1 MTIGQ
6 VAKEAGLAASA
17 IRFYE
22 HAGVLPKPMR
32 IGGRRH
38 YDSSVLE
45 RLAVLERAKACGFSL
60 AEARQL
66 FYGFRGDTPPSQ
78 RWQMLAQR
86 KIAELDELA
95 RKIAA
100 QEHCWNALAHARTSP
115 NVGGGSRRKNEPEWQ
130 DSKPNRSSPVSSV
143 AHRGCGQAEV
153 VRRGARAVERGGS
166 TLRPPTRDRASQQ
179 RTGVRRSRRRFGV
192 KSGSKPCKIP
202 WPVGLVISSSPVSTT
217 LQAHACA
224 NAGTPRIS
232 YVL

>member
-22 HAGVLPKPMR
+22 QAGVLPKPIR

-60 AEARQL
+60 AEAKQL

-86 KIAELDELA
+86 KISELDELA

-100 QEHCWNALAHARTSP
+100 TKTLLERPCACQDLAEC
-115 NVGGGSRRKNEPEWQ
+115 GRRIYAK
-130 DSKPNRSSPVSSV
+130 KR
-143 AHRGCGQAEV
+143 
-153 VRRGARAVERGGS
+153 
-166 TLRPPTRDRASQQ
+166 
-179 RTGVRRSRRRFGV
+179 
-192 KSGSKPCKIP
+192 
-202 WPVGLVISSSPVSTT
+202 
-217 LQAHACA
+217 
-224 NAGTPRIS
+224 AGTPG
-232 YVL
+232 L

>member
-22 HAGVLPKPMR
+22 HAGVLPKPLR

-38 YDSSVLE
+38 YDPSVLE

-78 RWQMLAQR
+78 RWQALAPR

-100 QEHCWNALAHARTSP
+100 TRALLEHPCTCKDLADC
-115 NVGGGSRRKNEPEWQ
+115 GRRI
-130 DSKPNRSSPVSSV
+130 
-143 AHRGCGQAEV
+143 QAKK
-153 VRRGARAVERGGS
+153 
-166 TLRPPTRDRASQQ
+166 
-179 RTGVRRSRRRFGV
+179 RTGMA
-192 KSGSKPCKIP
+192 
-202 WPVGLVISSSPVSTT
+202 GL
-217 LQAHACA
+217 
-224 NAGTPRIS
+224 
-232 YVL
+232 